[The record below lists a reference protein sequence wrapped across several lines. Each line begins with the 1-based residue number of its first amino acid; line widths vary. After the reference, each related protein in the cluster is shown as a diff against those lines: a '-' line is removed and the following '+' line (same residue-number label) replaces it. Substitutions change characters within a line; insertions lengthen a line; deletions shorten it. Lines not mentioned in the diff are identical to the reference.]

1 MLVQMSRRYMDLGNT
16 EKQWSILGRA
26 LAIAEK
32 QDDPDLIA
40 DIECTIVRTQ
50 QDAGKYDLAEEHMQS
65 ARAALAR
72 APNAEVATKVDC
84 LRAEAEVADAHRD
97 SDAAISHLRAAQQLL
112 EDTQNTRGL
121 QYHAVLTDLG
131 GIYFR
136 TSRFRESLELNER
149 TARALDENGRGGTLG
164 RVRVAINRA
173 SVLLRLGEVQRAE
186 EASRDAIRRAQKL
199 DENKPAQP
207 DQIVAYSVIL
217 NRLGRTDESIARLT
231 EASRQLRAA
240 GSGAR
245 VQQANYNLA
254 RALMLAGRYDESQKL
269 LDEVQRAWSEN
280 ATANKDRLSDLAR
293 TRAEIELARRH
304 VNEAGELIDASLAQ
318 FGYPSKS
325 NGLGLAAAL
334 TTAARIYLAKNEL
347 PQAESFAQAA
357 LKISEGIARDP
368 TQSADVGEAAL
379 ALAALQQAKGD
390 QVAARANADRA
401 VTALTN
407 GLGDKHATT
416 REATAL
422 QAALH

>member
-16 EKQWSILGRA
+16 EKQWSVLGRA

-32 QDDPDLIA
+32 QDDPELVA

-50 QDAGKYDLAEEHMQS
+50 GDAGRYDLAEEHMQS

-84 LRAEAEVADAHRD
+84 LRAEAEVADARRD
-97 SDAAISHLRAAQQLL
+97 SEAAIAHLRLAQQLL

-136 TSRFRESLELNER
+136 TSRFREALELNER

-164 RVRVAINRA
+164 RVRTAINRA
-173 SVLLRLGEVQRAE
+173 SVLLRLGEVLRAE
-186 EASRDAIRRAQKL
+186 QAGLDAIHRAQKL

-217 NRLGRTDESIARLT
+217 NRLGRTEESIARLT
-231 EASRQLRAA
+231 AASRELRAS

-245 VQQANYNLA
+245 VLQADYNLA

-269 LDEVQRAWSEN
+269 LDEVDRA
-280 ATANKDRLSDLAR
+280 RGAR
-293 TRAEIELARRH
+293 TRPRTRIGSATWRERAPRSSWR
-304 VNEAGELIDASLAQ
+304 VDA
-318 FGYPSKS
+318 
-325 NGLGLAAAL
+325 
-334 TTAARIYLAKNEL
+334 
-347 PQAESFAQAA
+347 
-357 LKISEGIARDP
+357 
-368 TQSADVGEAAL
+368 
-379 ALAALQQAKGD
+379 
-390 QVAARANADRA
+390 
-401 VTALTN
+401 
-407 GLGDKHATT
+407 
-416 REATAL
+416 
-422 QAALH
+422 